1 MRTMIVALTGIAA
14 LMLFQPTLA
23 AGDADAGKGKVA
35 ACAACHGSDGNSAA
49 ASFPRLAGLGE
60 KYLLKQLVDIQSGD
74 RPIAEMTGL
83 LTGMSEQDLA
93 DMAAFYDAQTPRLAG
108 ARDDTKSLTLG
119 ERVYRAGNLKTGVP
133 ACTGCHSPTGQGNA
147 PAGYP
152 MLGGQYADYLAKQLH
167 AFRTGAHD
175 EDDPSA
181 RQNDA
186 SKVMRGV
193 AAQMNDQE
201 IKAVANYISGLH

>member
-1 MRTMIVALTGIAA
+1 
-14 LMLFQPTLA
+14 
-23 AGDADAGKGKVA
+23 
-35 ACAACHGSDGNSAA
+35 
-49 ASFPRLAGLGE
+49 
-60 KYLLKQLVDIQSGD
+60 
-74 RPIAEMTGL
+74 
-83 LTGMSEQDLA
+83 
-93 DMAAFYDAQTPRLAG
+93 
-108 ARDDTKSLTLG
+108 
-119 ERVYRAGNLKTGVP
+119 
-133 ACTGCHSPTGQGNA
+133 
-147 PAGYP
+147 